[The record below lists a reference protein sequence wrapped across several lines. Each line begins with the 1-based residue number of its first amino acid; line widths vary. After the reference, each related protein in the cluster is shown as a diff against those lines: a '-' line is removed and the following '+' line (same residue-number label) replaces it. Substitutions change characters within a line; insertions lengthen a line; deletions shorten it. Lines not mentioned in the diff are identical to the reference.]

1 MATKYVTLKDSNGD
15 TLYPQAVA
23 TNLAPGSISTTEIA
37 DGAVTSAK
45 IDWAGLDSHQI
56 NGFGQTTTKNLT
68 GNWQYVE
75 FGTTTDTMKA
85 GTYLLL
91 IYGMVDFNN
100 AVGEKYYRWKCD
112 AASVVLSASAPKVD
126 GYCGVIGFSVITIP
140 SDGTYTWS
148 IGLSSQNAITNAKIA
163 GGPRAF
169 VIRIG

>member
-23 TNLAPGSISTTEIA
+23 TNLAPGSIDTTEIA

-45 IDWAGLDSHQI
+45 IDWSGLDSHQI
-56 NGFGQTTTKNLT
+56 NGFASTTTKNLT

-75 FGTTTDTMKA
+75 FGTTADTMKA

-91 IYGMVDFNN
+91 IYGMVNFNN
-100 AVGEKYYRWKCD
+100 ASGEKYYRWKCD

-126 GYCGVIGFSVITIP
+126 GYCGVIGFGSITIP

-148 IGLSSQNAITNAKIA
+148 IGLVSQNAITGAQIA

-169 VIRIG
+169 AIRIG